1 MIVVNDNGRSYAPT
15 IGGFAEHLAGLRL
28 QPGYEKVLDEGRK
41 ALRGVPLVGELCYQ
55 CLHSVKAGIKDAL
68 SPQVMFTDL
77 GLKYVGPIDGHDEHA
92 VESALRH
99 ARGFNAPV
107 IVHVVTRKGMGYPPA
122 ENDEADADALHRR
135 DRPRDRAGHVGAGA
149 GLDVDVLRG
158 ADRLGAKRRD
168 IVAITAAMP
177 GPQG

>member
-15 IGGFAEHLAGLRL
+15 IGGFADHLAGLRL

-92 VESALRH
+92 VETALRQRAGLQRTGDR
-99 ARGFNAPV
+99 ARRHPQGHGLSAC
-107 IVHVVTRKGMGYPPA
+107 RERRGR
-122 ENDEADADALHRR
+122 ADALV
-135 DRPRDRAGHVGAGA
+135 PA
-149 GLDVDVLRG
+149 
-158 ADRLGAKRRD
+158 
-168 IVAITAAMP
+168 
-177 GPQG
+177 